1 MEQSPSGPIS
11 PYGGSLVDLL
21 VSAEERKDLAR
32 RASSLPSLSLTT
44 RSLCDLELL
53 VTGAFSPLDRF
64 MGEADYRRVVEE
76 MRLASGTLFPMPI
89 TLPVPADMGLRP
101 GMEAALRTAQNALV
115 AVMRVD
121 EVFEPHPDEARLVAG
136 TADTRHPLVA
146 EMAHWP
152 RTFASGP
159 LKAVALPDHYD
170 FTGLRRTP
178 ADVRRKLAERGF
190 ARVVAFQTRNPI
202 HRAHE
207 WITKKAAADV
217 GGTLLIHP
225 AVGLTKPGDLDHFTR
240 VRCYSLLVDRYY
252 DAARTL
258 LSLIPLAMRMAGPRE
273 ALWHALIRRNYG
285 ASHFIVGRDHAS
297 PGLDSQGRPF
307 YGPYDAQKLL
317 AARQEEL
324 GVTMVPVG
332 EVVYLPDEDRYEE
345 ADRVPEGKRTASLSG
360 TAVRGALAAGE
371 ELPAWFTRPEIARV
385 LREVHPPL
393 HKRGFCLWF
402 TGLSGAGKTTIA
414 DVLLVRLME
423 HGRQVTSLDGD
434 VVRTHLS
441 KGLGFSREDRDTNI
455 LRIGFVAAEVV
466 RHNGVAVVAA
476 VSPYQAARD
485 EVRGMVGGDR
495 FLLVHVATPLEVCE
509 RRDPKGLYARAR
521 RGETRGVTGIDDP
534 YEAPVNPDLV
544 LQTESVTPE
553 ENAQRVLDVLVA
565 RGLVRPGGDEA

>member
-1 MEQSPSGPIS
+1 MDPMPSPLVA
-11 PYGGSLVDLL
+11 PYGGALVDLL
-21 VSAEERKDLAR
+21 APPAERPDLVH
-32 RASSLPSLSLTT
+32 RASALPSLSLST

-53 VTGAFSPLDRF
+53 VTGAFSPLDHF

-76 MRLASGTLFPMPI
+76 MRLGAGTFFPMPI
-89 TLPVPADMGLRP
+89 TLPVPEGSGLRV
-101 GMEAALRTAQNALV
+101 GGEVALRTAQNVLV

-121 EVFEPHPDEARLVAG
+121 ELFGAHPDEARLVAG
-136 TADTRHPLVA
+136 TGDTRHPLVA
-146 EMAHWP
+146 EMAQWP
-152 RTFASGP
+152 KTFASGP
-159 LKAVALPDHYD
+159 LRAVALPEHHD
-170 FTGLRRTP
+170 FAALRRTP
-178 ADVRRKLAERGF
+178 AEVRRRLEERGF
-190 ARVVAFQTRNPI
+190 GRVVAFQTRNPI

-217 GGTLLIHP
+217 DGTLLIHP

-240 VRCYSLLVDRYY
+240 VRCYSLLVERYY
-252 DAARTL
+252 DPARTL
-258 LSLIPLAMRMAGPRE
+258 LSLLPLAMRMAGPRE
-273 ALWHALIRRNYG
+273 ALWHALIRRNFG

-317 AARQEEL
+317 ASRQQEL

-345 ADRVPEGKRTASLSG
+345 SDRVPAGRATASLSG
-360 TAVRGALAAGE
+360 TAVRGALSAGE

-441 KGLGFSREDRDTNI
+441 KGLGFSKEDRDTNI
-455 LRIGFVAAEVV
+455 LRIGWVCEVLS
-466 RHNGVAVVAA
+466 RNDVVAIGA
-476 VSPYQAARD
+476 AISPYREIRD
-485 EVRGMVGGDR
+485 QVRANIGRFVEVYME
-495 FLLVHVATPLEVCE
+495 APLEVLAD
-509 RRDPKGLYARAR
+509 RDPKGLYRKAMA
-521 RGETRGVTGIDDP
+521 GEIKGFTGVDDP
-534 YEAPVNPDLV
+534 YEAPLNPEVVCHTDGSETAEQSAAKV
-544 LQTESVTPE
+544 LAKLE
-553 ENAQRVLDVLVA
+553 EL
-565 RGLVRPGGDEA
+565 GYSRPAA

>member
-1 MEQSPSGPIS
+1 MDQGGAGLIAPSG
-11 PYGGSLVDLL
+11 GALVDVLARAGEREEL
-21 VSAEERKDLAR
+21 VR
-32 RASSLPSLSLTT
+32 RASTLPSLSLTT
-44 RSLCDLELL
+44 RALCDLELL

-64 MGEADYRRVVEE
+64 LGEADYRRVVED
-76 MRLASGTLFPMPI
+76 MRLASGALFPMPI
-89 TLPVPADMGLRP
+89 TLPVAAGAGLRP
-101 GMEAALRTAQNALV
+101 GDEVALRTAQNALV
-115 AVMRVD
+115 AVMRV
-121 EVFEPHPDEARLVAG
+121 EELFAAHPDEARLVAG
-136 TADTRHPLVA
+136 TTDTRHPLVA

-152 RTFASGP
+152 TTFASGP
-159 LKAVALPDHYD
+159 LRAVQLPGHHD
-170 FTGLRRTP
+170 FAALRRAP
-178 ADVRRKLAERGF
+178 AEVRRLLAGKGS

-225 AVGLTKPGDLDHFTR
+225 TVGLTKPGDLDHFTR

-252 DAARTL
+252 DPARTL
-258 LSLIPLAMRMAGPRE
+258 FSLIPLAMRMAGPRE

-297 PGLDSQGRPF
+297 PGADSKGRPF
-307 YGPYDAQKLL
+307 YGPYDAQELL
-317 AARQEEL
+317 ASHQAEL
-324 GVTMVPVG
+324 GVTMVPIG

-345 ADRVPEGKRTASLSG
+345 ADRVPQGRPTASLSG
-360 TAVRGALAAGE
+360 TAVRDRLAAGD
-371 ELPAWFTRPEIARV
+371 ELPPWFTRPEIARI
-385 LREVHPPL
+385 LREVHPPR

-414 DVLLVRLME
+414 AVLLVRLME

-466 RHNGVAVVAA
+466 RHHGVAVVAA

-485 EVRGMVGGDR
+485 EVRVMVGEDR
-495 FLLVHVATPLEVCE
+495 FVLVHVATPLAVCE

-534 YEAPVNPDLV
+534 YETPVNPDLV
-544 LQTESVTPE
+544 LQTEDVTPE
-553 ENAQRVLDVLVA
+553 QNAQRVLDLLQA
-565 RGLVRPGGDEA
+565 RGLVPGGAGEP

>member
-1 MEQSPSGPIS
+1 MDPTPSS
-11 PYGGSLVDLL
+11 LVAPYGGALVDLL
-21 VSAEERKDLAR
+21 APAAERAELVR
-32 RASSLPSLSLTT
+32 RANGLPSLSLST

-76 MRLASGTLFPMPI
+76 MRLAGGALFPMPI
-89 TLPVPADMGLRP
+89 TLPIPEGCGLRV
-101 GMEAALRTAQNALV
+101 GGEVALRTAQNVLV

-121 EVFEPHPDEARLVAG
+121 EIFAAHPDEARRVAG
-136 TADTRHPLVA
+136 TGDTRHPLVA
-146 EMAHWP
+146 EMAQWP
-152 RTFASGP
+152 KTFASGP
-159 LKAVALPDHYD
+159 LRAVALPEHHD
-170 FTGLRRTP
+170 FAALRRTP
-178 ADVRRKLAERGF
+178 AEVRRRLDERGSG
-190 ARVVAFQTRNPI
+190 RVVAFQTRNPI

-217 GGTLLIHP
+217 DGTLLIHP

-240 VRCYSLLVDRYY
+240 VRCYSLLVERYY
-252 DAARTL
+252 DPRRTL
-258 LSLIPLAMRMAGPRE
+258 LSVLPLAMRMAGPRE
-273 ALWHALIRRNYG
+273 ALWHALIRRNFG

-317 AARQEEL
+317 ASRQQEL

-345 ADRVPEGKRTASLSG
+345 SDRVPAGRATASLSG
-360 TAVRGALAAGE
+360 TAVRGALSAGE

-393 HKRGFCLWF
+393 HKRGFCVWF

-476 VSPYQAARD
+476 VSPYQATRD
-485 EVRGMVGGDR
+485 EVRAMVGVDR
-495 FLLVHVATPLEVCE
+495 FVLAHVATPLEVCE
-509 RRDPKGLYARAR
+509 RRDPKGLYAKAR
-521 RGETRGVTGIDDP
+521 RGEVRGVTGIDDP

-544 LQTESVTPE
+544 LETEGVTPE
-553 ENAQRVLDVLVA
+553 QNAQRVLDLLVA
-565 RGLVRPGGDEA
+565 RGLVRAEAGET

>member
-1 MEQSPSGPIS
+1 MERSPSGLIT
-11 PYGGSLVDLL
+11 PYGGALVDLL
-21 VSAEERKDLAR
+21 AAAGEREELVR
-32 RASSLPSLSLTT
+32 RASELPSLSLTT
-44 RSLCDLELL
+44 RALCDLELL
-53 VTGAFSPLDRF
+53 VAGAFSPLDRF

-76 MRLASGTLFPMPI
+76 MRLVDGALFPMPI
-89 TLPVPADMGLRP
+89 TLPVPAGAGLRA
-101 GMEAALRTAQNALV
+101 GNEVALRTAQNALV
-115 AVMRVD
+115 AVMRV
-121 EVFEPHPDEARLVAG
+121 EELFAPHPDEARLVAG
-136 TADTRHPLVA
+136 TGDTRHPLVA

-159 LKAVALPDHYD
+159 LQAVALPGHHD
-170 FTGLRRTP
+170 FAGLRRTP
-178 ADVRRKLAERGF
+178 AEVRRRLAERGS

-252 DAARTL
+252 DPARTL
-258 LSLIPLAMRMAGPRE
+258 LSLLPLAMRMAGPRE

-297 PGLDSQGRPF
+297 PGLDSRGRPF
-307 YGPYDAQKLL
+307 YGPFGAQQLL
-317 AARQEEL
+317 ASRQAEL

-345 ADRVPEGKRTASLSG
+345 ADRVPAGRATASLSG
-360 TAVRGALAAGE
+360 TAVREALAAGE
-371 ELPAWFTRPEIARV
+371 DLPAWFTRPEIARV
-385 LREVHPPL
+385 LREVHPPR

-485 EVRGMVGGDR
+485 EVRAMVGGDR
-495 FLLVHVATPLEVCE
+495 FVLAHVATPLEVCE

-521 RGETRGVTGIDDP
+521 RGEARGVTGIDDP
-534 YEAPVNPDLV
+534 YETPIGADLV
-544 LQTESVTPE
+544 LQTEDVPPE
-553 ENAQRVLDVLVA
+553 QNAQRVLDLLVA
-565 RGLVRPGGDEA
+565 RGLVRAEGGEG

>member
-1 MEQSPSGPIS
+1 MDRAPSRLIS
-11 PYGGSLVDLL
+11 PYGGTLVDLR
-21 VSAEERKDLAR
+21 ARPEECLELAR
-32 RASSLPSLSLTT
+32 RASALPSLSLTT

-64 MGEADYRRVVEE
+64 MGAADYRRVVEE
-76 MRLASGTLFPMPI
+76 MRLAGGTFFPMPI
-89 TLPVPADMGLRP
+89 ALPVPAAAGLRP
-101 GMEAALRTAQNALV
+101 GDEVALRTSQNVLV
-115 AVMRVD
+115 AVMRVEEIFD
-121 EVFEPHPDEARLVAG
+121 PHPEEARLVAG
-136 TADTRHPLVA
+136 TDDTRHPLVA

-152 RTFASGP
+152 KTFASGP
-159 LKAVALPDHYD
+159 LTAVALPEHHD
-170 FTGLRRTP
+170 FAALRRAP
-178 ADVRRKLAERGF
+178 AEVRRRLEERGF
-190 ARVVAFQTRNPI
+190 PKVVAFQTRNPI

-217 GGTLLIHP
+217 DGTLLIHP

-252 DAARTL
+252 DPARTL

-273 ALWHALIRRNYG
+273 ALWHALIRRNFG

-297 PGLDSQGRPF
+297 PGLDSRGRPF

-317 AARQEEL
+317 ASRQEEL
-324 GVTMVPVG
+324 GVTMVPIG

-345 ADRVPEGKRTASLSG
+345 ADRVPEGKATASLSG
-360 TAVRGALAAGE
+360 TAVREALTAGE

-385 LREVHPPL
+385 LREVHPPR

-466 RHNGVAVVAA
+466 RHNGVAAVAA

-485 EVRGMVGGDR
+485 EVRDMVGGDR
-495 FLLVHVATPLEVCE
+495 FVLVHVATPLEVCE
-509 RRDPKGLYARAR
+509 RRDPKGLYAKAR

-534 YEAPVNPDLV
+534 YEIPVNPDLV
-544 LQTESVTPE
+544 LQTEGVSPE
-553 ENAQRVLDVLVA
+553 QNAQRVLDLLLA
-565 RGLVRPGGDEA
+565 KGWVRQEAGER